1 MHPITIYTEGK
12 ESKIFIEDSFIGLSE
27 LIDNSHT
34 IVVMDENI
42 NSLYPSLFEEL
53 PKIIVQAS
61 ESSKTLETASLVYEQ
76 LIDYEA
82 DRHSFI
88 LGIGGGIVCDITGF
102 VASTF
107 MRGVRFGFVATTL
120 MAQVDAAIGG
130 KNGVNFNRY
139 KNMIGTFNQPE
150 FVWCNTSILS
160 SLPIRER
167 NAGFAEIIKY
177 GLIQNPE
184 ILDYVETLNNNI
196 SNINSDDYTYLIK
209 ETVSIKAAI
218 INTDPYEKGL
228 RKILNFGHTL
238 GHAIEKNSSKYN
250 HGEAISIG
258 MIAALSLSNNNG
270 GISHDEIIRVEK
282 LLEKYDLPT
291 TADASLI
298 SNAIDSIAADK
309 KRNQNSIDFII
320 ISEIGNAS
328 IQPIEISEL
337 KSLLL
342 KSI

>member
-27 LIDNSHT
+27 LIDDSHT

-42 NSLYPSLFEEL
+42 NRLYPSLFEEL

-61 ESSKTLETASLVYEQ
+61 ESSKTLETASLIYEQ

-184 ILDYVETLNNNI
+184 ILDYIETLNNNI

-209 ETVSIKAAI
+209 ETVSIKASI

-270 GISHDEIIRVEK
+270 GISQDEIIRVEK
-282 LLEKYDLPT
+282 LLEKYDLPS

-309 KRNQNSIDFII
+309 KRNQNSIDYII
-320 ISEIGNAS
+320 ISEIGNAT
-328 IQPIEISEL
+328 IQSIEISEL